1 MKMKL
6 DFRTLSFWQMIA
18 SCIPFKS
25 KRYIKKWLKIRDP
38 WIGSIR
44 IRYSDGWMKAYVI
57 LKPACML
64 NQVHNNPL
72 IAKGISMRDLWDNLL
87 NQISEIENMRNAEE
101 LKIWLDTQ
109 II

>member
-18 SCIPFKS
+18 FWIPFES
-25 KRYIKKWLKIRDP
+25 KRYIIKWLKIRDP
-38 WIGSIR
+38 WIGSIH
-44 IRYSDGWMKAYVI
+44 IGYSDDWLKAHVI
-57 LKPACML
+57 WKPACML

-72 IAKGISMRDLWDNLL
+72 SVKGISMRDLWGNLL
-87 NQISEIENMRNAEE
+87 NQISEIENMRNADE

-109 II
+109 VV